1 MNDNQINSIL
11 QQMTG
16 NKNTDEQQNEQ
27 AKKRINS
34 MVNQLSDAQKAQIEQ
49 ILNDEKKTQQ
59 LLSTPQAKMLF
70 DRLFGNK

>member
-11 QQMTG
+11 QQMTS

-34 MVNQLSDAQKAQIEQ
+34 MVNQLSDAQRAQIEQ

>member
-34 MVNQLSDAQKAQIEQ
+34 MVNQLSDAQRAQIEQ